1 MFHNILKILIVF
13 ITLYFFINYYH
24 TKDTK
29 DNEGF
34 LDMELPKD
42 KAIKL
47 TVKHPKKEHQIGLN
61 NVGTYLDSLFLALK
75 IHIFPFPSKNV
86 NTTGSI
92 QNIQKLINKE
102 LDLAFI
108 DEEILLAYINED
120 EFLKKVYNI
129 KEFSPINFSL
139 VGVCYDTPFLF
150 VTIIDTNIKT
160 FSDIEKVKY
169 QTKDSSAKIGT
180 KENVKIGVLGKSA
193 DEYHLKK
200 ILNNSNF
207 KINEDVYIKL
217 FSDYET
223 MKKSLLLEDTD
234 SNKIHIIFITD
245 TKKNEI
251 LFDLTENGDCRFLSP
266 VIKNNEIEISKYIKL
281 INNYEKEN
289 YMVSSRNIKDI
300 YNVYDK
306 KNTIGLHINDMG
318 EFDELLKVN
327 IPFISKKGNTIK
339 NIKNTIKIFKDYK
352 KLIDNFKS
360 DSSDSINIVFLP
372 QNNSTRQK
380 LFLEIDK
387 TLFEKIKLITLK
399 ENPLFNKLL
408 KKKELMIQNELKDR
422 NKLILKNFYSI
433 HRKTVN
439 LNDFYNNIN
448 TSHSLDTYST
458 KLILVA
464 RDDLFDKNIEKLT
477 EKYIKNLSFLKH
489 HINTFKNKKQFI
501 NYTVQDAFNFNNLIN
516 VKEDIPI
523 HNGSKDIYKKY
534 KLLQTKTIY
543 ETNI

>member
-24 TKDTK
+24 TKD
-29 DNEGF
+29 NEGF
-34 LDMELPKD
+34 LDIELPKD

-47 TVKHPKKEHQIGLN
+47 TVKHPKKEHYIGLN

-102 LDLAFI
+102 LDLAFV

-120 EFLKKVYNI
+120 EFFKNVYNI

-150 VTIIDTNIKT
+150 ITMTNTNIKT

-169 QTKDSSAKIGT
+169 QTIDSTGKIE
-180 KENVKIGVLGKSA
+180 KSESVKIGVLGKSA

-207 KINEDVYIKL
+207 KINEEVYIKL

-223 MKKSLLLEDTD
+223 MKKSLLLDNKD
-234 SNKIHIIFITD
+234 SNKIQIIFMTD
-245 TKKNEI
+245 TKKNGI

-266 VIKNNEIEISKYIKL
+266 VVKNNEIEISKYIKL
-281 INNYEKEN
+281 INNYEKSN
-289 YMVSSRNIKDI
+289 FMVHHKNIKQIKDI

-306 KNTIGLHINDMG
+306 KNTISLHINDMG
-318 EFDELLKVN
+318 EFDELLKLNV
-327 IPFISKKGNTIK
+327 PFISEKGNTIK
-339 NIKNTIKIFKDYK
+339 NIKNNIKIFTDYK
-352 KLIDNFKS
+352 KLINDFKLDTS
-360 DSSDSINIVFLP
+360 DSTNIVYLP
-372 QNNSTRQK
+372 QNNSTRKQ
-380 LFLEIDK
+380 LFLELDEK
-387 TLFEKIKLITLK
+387 LFKKSKLITLK
-399 ENPLFNKLL
+399 ENILFNKLL
-408 KKKELMIQNELKDR
+408 KKKELIIQNELKDR
-422 NKLILKNFYSI
+422 NKLIFKNFYSI
-433 HRKTVN
+433 HNKKVN

-448 TSHSLDTYST
+448 SSHTIDTYST
-458 KLILVA
+458 KLLLVA
-464 RDDLFDKNIEKLT
+464 RNDLFNKNIEKLT
-477 EKYIKNLSFLKH
+477 DNYIKNLSFLKH
-489 HINTFKNKKQFI
+489 HINQFENKKKYI
-501 NYTVQDAFNFNNLIN
+501 NYTVPDAFNFNNLIN
-516 VKEDIPI
+516 VKGDIPI